1 MAHSIWNL
9 SSATGWLQ
17 TFEKLNLFQ
26 RASFP
31 IK

>member
-17 TFEKLNLFQ
+17 TFEKLNLNVLPFL
-26 RASFP
+26 
-31 IK
+31 